1 MKISYLKTVP
11 LQNVRSNLQPRDY
24 LNISSFRGPLSLSLP
39 KEKVFQGASD
49 TTRERRRNISGIYNS
64 IPLLVLGYQGIGY
77 WTHQPRHFDLFL
89 SQSSIL
95 FVKKKKENF
104 LLPIFSSKSFICR
117 VECKFIFEKL
127 VRFHRKCIKLHIFLP
142 SSKKNSPLRSNSF
155 SQSIFDVTSISR

>member
-95 FVKKKKENF
+95 FVKKKRE
-104 LLPIFSSKSFICR
+104 FSSSDLFFEKFYLPSRMQIYFRKTCLNFAEILYFS
-117 VECKFIFEKL
+117 FIFEKKI
-127 VRFHRKCIKLHIFLP
+127 HPCD
-142 SSKKNSPLRSNSF
+142 
-155 SQSIFDVTSISR
+155 SIHSLNL